1 MKPAAFQEHTSVSSN
16 PVQTQTGATPTPLEG
31 SRADRYIQ
39 LALLVIAAGAIYP
52 ILYLRQVY
60 QPTMLEVFHIT
71 EEQLGYLYSALGTI
85 FLVCY
90 LPSGWLADRV
100 KPRVLISFSLI
111 ATGALGLWY
120 STAPAFGALIVIF
133 GGWGITTGLTFWAA
147 IIKRVNMIA
156 SADEQGRFF
165 GFLDGGRGLI
175 EAMLATIAIS
185 LFAYITHTRGDSTAA
200 GFKLVVYMYAFL
212 CIGLGAVLGL
222 VRDPQGVQ
230 AEQATREKRNVVRDL
245 GALLKNRQL
254 MLLSA
259 IVFCGYQVFWATY
272 SFSAY
277 LHEKEIGLS
286 VVVAGFITTAKLWM
300 RPIGGIGGGFLGDR
314 ISKTTVLIGALF
326 AAAVAILVLLAA
338 PAIGNP
344 WVIAVLVLFIGIMT
358 YAIRG
363 LYWSLLDQCKVP
375 AETMGLAIG
384 LVSVVGYSPD
394 AVLPL
399 INGYLTQN
407 YPGVHGYQ
415 LYFGYIAIMAAL
427 GGIAAIMFKLRLK
440 KQDQQ

>member
-1 MKPAAFQEHTSVSSN
+1 MSSN
-16 PVQTQTGATPTPLEG
+16 PAQTGRDVAAPGEG

-60 QPTMLEVFHIT
+60 QPTMLEVFHIS
-71 EEQLGYLYSALGTI
+71 ESQLGYLYSALGTI

-90 LPSGWLADRV
+90 LPSGWLADRIA
-100 KPRVLISFSLI
+100 PRVLISFSLI

-120 STAPAFGALIVIF
+120 STAPAFGSLIIIF
-133 GGWGITTGLTFWAA
+133 GCWGMTTGLTFWAA
-147 IIKRVNMIA
+147 IIKRVSMIA
-156 SADEQGRFF
+156 SASEQGRFF
-165 GFLDGGRGLI
+165 GLLDGGRGLV
-175 EAMLATIAIS
+175 EALLATIAIS
-185 LFAYITHTRGDSTAA
+185 LFAWATQTHGDSTAA
-200 GFKLVVYMYAFL
+200 GFKLVVYLYAFL
-212 CIGLGAVLGL
+212 CIGLGVVLGL
-222 VRDPQGVQ
+222 VRDP
-230 AEQATREKRNVVRDL
+230 AATQVKETKRRDSNVMRDL
-245 GALLKNRQL
+245 GVLLKNPQL
-254 MLLSA
+254 WLLAA

-277 LHEKEIGLS
+277 LHEKDIGLS
-286 VVVAGFITTAKLWM
+286 VVAAGFITTLKLWM

-314 ISKTTVLIGALF
+314 FSKTSVLVFALF
-326 AAAVAILVLLAA
+326 AAAAALLVLMAA
-338 PAIGNP
+338 PSIGSHAL
-344 WVIAVLVLFIGIMT
+344 IAVVVLFIGVMT

-384 LVSVVGYSPD
+384 LVSVIGYSPD

-399 INGYLTQN
+399 INGYLTET

-415 LYFGYIAIMAAL
+415 LYFGYIACMSAL
-427 GGIAAIMFKLRLK
+427 GGVAALVFKHRLD
-440 KQDQQ
+440 KQESQR

>member
-1 MKPAAFQEHTSVSSN
+1 VSSN
-16 PVQTQTGATPTPLEG
+16 PAQSGRSVNAPREST
-31 SRADRYIQ
+31 RADRYIQ

-71 EEQLGYLYSALGTI
+71 EAQLGYLYSALGTI

-100 KPRVLISFSLI
+100 APRVLISFSLI

-120 STAPAFGALIVIF
+120 STAPSFGSLIAIF
-133 GGWGITTGLTFWAA
+133 GGWGLTTGLTFWAA
-147 IIKRVNMIA
+147 IIKRVQMIA
-156 SADEQGRFF
+156 APDEQGRFF

-175 EAMLATIAIS
+175 EALLATLAIG
-185 LFAYITHTRGDSTAA
+185 LFAWTTQTRGESAVA
-200 GFKLVVYMYAFL
+200 GFRLVVYMYAFL
-212 CIGLGAVLGL
+212 CIGLGVVLGL
-222 VRDPQGVQ
+222 VRDPQGAQ
-230 AEQATREKRNVVRDL
+230 PAQGAREKRNVFRDL
-245 GALLKNRQL
+245 AVLLKNPQL
-254 MLLSA
+254 WLLSA

-286 VVVAGFITTAKLWM
+286 VVAAGFITTAKLWM

-314 ISKTTVLIGALF
+314 FSKSSVLVFALF
-326 AAAVAILVLLAA
+326 AAAGALLLLMAA
-338 PAIGNP
+338 PTIGSHVLIT
-344 WVIAVLVLFIGIMT
+344 VIVLFIGVMT

-375 AETMGLAIG
+375 AETTGLAIG
-384 LVSVVGYSPD
+384 LVSMIGYSPD

-407 YPGVHGYQ
+407 FPGAHGYQ
-415 LYFGYIAIMAAL
+415 LYFGYIAFMSAL
-427 GGIAAIMFKLRLK
+427 GGVAGLVFKHRLNK
-440 KQDQQ
+440 VGAQQ

>member
-1 MKPAAFQEHTSVSSN
+1 
-16 PVQTQTGATPTPLEG
+16 
-31 SRADRYIQ
+31 
-39 LALLVIAAGAIYP
+39 
-52 ILYLRQVY
+52 VY

-71 EEQLGYLYSALGTI
+71 EEQLGVLYSALGTI

-120 STAPAFGALIVIF
+120 STAPAFNSLIVIF

-156 SADEQGRFF
+156 AADEQGRFF

-185 LFAYITHTRGDSTAA
+185 LFAYITHTRNDAPA
-200 GFKLVVYMYAFL
+200 EGFKLVVYMYAFL
-212 CIGLGAVLGL
+212 CIGLGVILGL
-222 VRDPQGVQ
+222 VRDPQGAQ
-230 AEQATREKRNVVRDL
+230 TADEGTREKRNVLRDL
-245 GALLKNRQL
+245 GTLLKNRQL

-277 LHEKEIGLS
+277 LHEREIGLS

-314 ISKTTVLIGALF
+314 FSKTSVLIFALF
-326 AAAVAILVLLAA
+326 AAAVSMLVLLLA

-344 WVIAVLVLFIGIMT
+344 WVIAALVLFIGIMT

-415 LYFGYIAIMAAL
+415 LYFGYIACMAAL
-427 GGIAAIMFKLRLK
+427 GGVAAIMFKLRLK
-440 KQDQQ
+440 KQEQQ

>member
-1 MKPAAFQEHTSVSSN
+1 MSTNSAQSSESVVA
-16 PVQTQTGATPTPLEG
+16 PREG
-31 SRADRYIQ
+31 TRADRYLQ

-60 QPTMLEVFHIT
+60 QPTMLEVFHIS
-71 EEQLGYLYSALGTI
+71 EAQLGYLYSALGTI

-100 KPRVLISFSLI
+100 APRVLISFSLI

-120 STAPAFGALIVIF
+120 STAPSFGSLIVIF
-133 GGWGITTGLTFWAA
+133 GCWGLTTGLTFWAA
-147 IIKRVNMIA
+147 IIKRVQMIA
-156 SADEQGRFF
+156 AADEQGRFF

-175 EAMLATIAIS
+175 EALLATIAIS
-185 LFAYITHTRGDSTAA
+185 LFAWATQTHAESTGA
-200 GFKLVVYMYAFL
+200 GFRLVVYMYAFL
-212 CIGLGAVLGL
+212 CIGLGVVLGL
-222 VRDPQGVQ
+222 VRDPQGAQ
-230 AEQATREKRNVVRDL
+230 PARAAREKRNVLRDL
-245 GALLKNRQL
+245 AVLLKNPQL
-254 MLLSA
+254 WLLSA

-286 VVVAGFITTAKLWM
+286 VVAAGFITTAKLWM

-314 ISKTTVLIGALF
+314 FSKTSVLVFALF
-326 AAAVAILVLLAA
+326 AAAAALLVLMAA
-338 PAIGNP
+338 PSIGSHAL
-344 WVIAVLVLFIGIMT
+344 IAVVVLFIGVMT

-375 AETMGLAIG
+375 AEIMGLAIG
-384 LVSVVGYSPD
+384 LVSVIGYSPD

-407 YPGVHGYQ
+407 YPGAHGYQ
-415 LYFGYIAIMAAL
+415 LYFGYIAFMSAL
-427 GGIAAIMFKLRLK
+427 GGVAALFFKHRLNK
-440 KQDQQ
+440 LGAQQ

>member
-1 MKPAAFQEHTSVSSN
+1 M
-16 PVQTQTGATPTPLEG
+16 
-31 SRADRYIQ
+31 
-39 LALLVIAAGAIYP
+39 LVIAAGAIYP

-71 EEQLGYLYSALGTI
+71 EEQLGILYSALGTI

-111 ATGALGLWY
+111 ATGLLGLWY
-120 STAPAFGALIVIF
+120 STSPSFNSLIVIF

-185 LFAYITHTRGDSTAA
+185 LFAYITHTRHEEPAE
-200 GFKLVVYMYAFL
+200 GFRLVVYMYAFL
-212 CIGLGAVLGL
+212 CIGLGVILGL
-222 VRDPQGVQ
+222 VRDPQGAQ
-230 AEQATREKRNVVRDL
+230 AANEGAREKRNVLRDL
-245 GALLKNRQL
+245 GSLLKNRQL

-314 ISKTTVLIGALF
+314 FSKTSVLIFALF
-326 AAAVAILVLLAA
+326 AAAVSILVLLLA

-344 WVIAVLVLFIGIMT
+344 WVIAALVLFIGIMT

-415 LYFGYIAIMAAL
+415 LYFGYIACMAAL
-427 GGIAAIMFKLRLK
+427 GSVAAIMFKLRLK
-440 KQDQQ
+440 KQEQQ

>member
-1 MKPAAFQEHTSVSSN
+1 VSSN
-16 PVQTQTGATPTPLEG
+16 PAQSGRSVNAPREST
-31 SRADRYIQ
+31 RADRYIQ

-71 EEQLGYLYSALGTI
+71 EAQLGYLYSALGTI

-100 KPRVLISFSLI
+100 APRVLISFSLI

-120 STAPAFGALIVIF
+120 STAPSFGSLIAIF
-133 GGWGITTGLTFWAA
+133 GGWGLTTGLTFWAA
-147 IIKRVNMIA
+147 IIKRVQMIA
-156 SADEQGRFF
+156 APDEQGRFF

-175 EAMLATIAIS
+175 EALLATLAIG
-185 LFAYITHTRGDSTAA
+185 LFAWTTQTRGESAVA
-200 GFKLVVYMYAFL
+200 GFRLVVYMYAFL
-212 CIGLGAVLGL
+212 CIGLGVVLGL
-222 VRDPQGVQ
+222 VRDPQGAQ
-230 AEQATREKRNVVRDL
+230 PAQGAREKRNVFRDL
-245 GALLKNRQL
+245 AVLLKNPQL
-254 MLLSA
+254 WLLSA

-286 VVVAGFITTAKLWM
+286 VVAAGFITTAKLWM

-314 ISKTTVLIGALF
+314 FSKSSVLVFALF
-326 AAAVAILVLLAA
+326 AAAGALLLLMAA
-338 PAIGNP
+338 PTIGSHVLIT
-344 WVIAVLVLFIGIMT
+344 VIVLFIGVMT

-384 LVSVVGYSPD
+384 LVSMIGYSPD

-407 YPGVHGYQ
+407 FPGAHGYQ
-415 LYFGYIAIMAAL
+415 LYFGYIAFMSAL
-427 GGIAAIMFKLRLK
+427 GGVAGLVFKHRLNK
-440 KQDQQ
+440 VGAQQ

>member
-1 MKPAAFQEHTSVSSN
+1 MSSN
-16 PVQTQTGATPTPLEG
+16 PAQSGQSLTAPREAT
-31 SRADRYIQ
+31 RANRYLQ

-71 EEQLGYLYSALGTI
+71 ESQLGYLYSALGTI

-100 KPRVLISFSLI
+100 APRVLISFSLI

-120 STAPAFGALIVIF
+120 STAPSFASLIVIF
-133 GGWGITTGLTFWAA
+133 GGWGLTTGLTFWAA
-147 IIKRVNMIA
+147 IIKRVSLIA
-156 SADEQGRFF
+156 GTDEQGRFF

-175 EAMLATIAIS
+175 EALLATIAIT
-185 LFAYITHTRGDSTAA
+185 LFAWFTQTRGESTAA
-200 GFKLVVYMYAFL
+200 GFRLVVYLYAFL
-212 CIGLGAVLGL
+212 CIGLGVVLGL
-222 VRDPQGVQ
+222 VRDPEGAQPAQ
-230 AEQATREKRNVVRDL
+230 AAREKRNALRDL
-245 GALLKNRQL
+245 AVLLKNPQL
-254 MLLSA
+254 LLLSA

-286 VVVAGFITTAKLWM
+286 VVAAGFITTAKLWM

-314 ISKTTVLIGALF
+314 FSKTSVLVFALF
-326 AAAVAILVLLAA
+326 AAAASLLVLMAA
-338 PAIGNP
+338 PSIGSHAL
-344 WVIAVLVLFIGIMT
+344 IAVVVLFIGVMT

-384 LVSVVGYSPD
+384 LVSVIGYSPD

-399 INGYLTQN
+399 VNGYLTQN
-407 YPGVHGYQ
+407 YPGAHGYQ
-415 LYFGYIAIMAAL
+415 LYFGYIACMSAL
-427 GGIAAIMFKLRLK
+427 GGVAGLVFKHRLNK
-440 KQDQQ
+440 LGAQQ

>member
-1 MKPAAFQEHTSVSSN
+1 MSSN
-16 PVQTQTGATPTPLEG
+16 PAQSGQSVIAPRETT
-31 SRADRYIQ
+31 RADRYIQ

-71 EEQLGYLYSALGTI
+71 EAQLGYLYSALGTI

-100 KPRVLISFSLI
+100 APRVLISFSLV

-120 STAPAFGALIVIF
+120 STAPSFGCLIAIF
-133 GGWGITTGLTFWAA
+133 GGWGLTTGLTFWAA
-147 IIKRVNMIA
+147 IIKRVQMIA
-156 SADEQGRFF
+156 ADNEQGRFF

-175 EAMLATIAIS
+175 EAMLATIAIT
-185 LFAYITHTRGDSTAA
+185 LFAWVTQTRGESATA
-200 GFKLVVYMYAFL
+200 GFRVVVYLYAFL
-212 CIGLGAVLGL
+212 CIGLGVALAV
-222 VRDPQGVQ
+222 VRDPQGANPAQGV
-230 AEQATREKRNVVRDL
+230 REKRNAFRDL
-245 GALLKNRQL
+245 AVLLKNPQL
-254 MLLSA
+254 WLLSA

-286 VVVAGFITTAKLWM
+286 VVAAGFITTAKLWM

-314 ISKTTVLIGALF
+314 FSKTSVLVFALF
-326 AAAVAILVLLAA
+326 AAAAALLLLMAA
-338 PAIGNP
+338 PSIGSH
-344 WVIAVLVLFIGIMT
+344 VLIAVIVLFIGVMT

-384 LVSVVGYSPD
+384 LVSMIGYSPD

-407 YPGVHGYQ
+407 YPGAHGYQ
-415 LYFGYIAIMAAL
+415 LYFGYIASMSAL
-427 GGIAAIMFKLRLK
+427 GGVAGLVFKHRLNK
-440 KQDQQ
+440 LGAQQ

>member
-1 MKPAAFQEHTSVSSN
+1 MSSN
-16 PVQTQTGATPTPLEG
+16 PAQNPAGVSATPHAS

-71 EEQLGYLYSALGTI
+71 EEQLGILYSALGTI

-111 ATGALGLWY
+111 ATGLLGLWY
-120 STAPAFGALIVIF
+120 STSPSFNSLIVIF

-185 LFAYITHTRGDSTAA
+185 LFAYITHTRHEEPAE
-200 GFKLVVYMYAFL
+200 GFRLVVYMYAFL
-212 CIGLGAVLGL
+212 CIGLGVILGL
-222 VRDPQGVQ
+222 VRDPQGAQ
-230 AEQATREKRNVVRDL
+230 AANEGAREKRNVLRDL
-245 GALLKNRQL
+245 GSLLKNRQL

-314 ISKTTVLIGALF
+314 FSKTSVLIFALF
-326 AAAVAILVLLAA
+326 AAAVSILVLLLA

-344 WVIAVLVLFIGIMT
+344 WVIAALVLFIGIMT

-415 LYFGYIAIMAAL
+415 LYFGYIACMAAL
-427 GGIAAIMFKLRLK
+427 GSVAAIMFKLRLK
-440 KQDQQ
+440 KQEQQ

>member
-1 MKPAAFQEHTSVSSN
+1 VSSN
-16 PVQTQTGATPTPLEG
+16 PAQSGRSVNAPREST
-31 SRADRYIQ
+31 RADRYIQ

-71 EEQLGYLYSALGTI
+71 EAQLGYLYSALGTI

-100 KPRVLISFSLI
+100 APRVLISFSLI

-120 STAPAFGALIVIF
+120 STAPSFGSLIAIF
-133 GGWGITTGLTFWAA
+133 GGWGLTTGLTFWAA
-147 IIKRVNMIA
+147 IIKRVQMIA
-156 SADEQGRFF
+156 AADEQGRFF

-175 EAMLATIAIS
+175 EALLATLAIG
-185 LFAYITHTRGDSTAA
+185 LFAWTTQTRGESAVA
-200 GFKLVVYMYAFL
+200 GFRLVVYMYAFL
-212 CIGLGAVLGL
+212 CIGLGVVLGL
-222 VRDPQGVQ
+222 VRDPQGAQ
-230 AEQATREKRNVVRDL
+230 PAQGAREKRNVFRDL
-245 GALLKNRQL
+245 AVLLKNPQL
-254 MLLSA
+254 WLLSA

-286 VVVAGFITTAKLWM
+286 VVAAGFITTAKLWM

-314 ISKTTVLIGALF
+314 SSKSSVLVFALF
-326 AAAVAILVLLAA
+326 AAAGALLLLMAA
-338 PAIGNP
+338 PTIGSHVLIT
-344 WVIAVLVLFIGIMT
+344 VIVLFIGVMT

-384 LVSVVGYSPD
+384 LVSMIGYSPD

-407 YPGVHGYQ
+407 FPGAHGYQ
-415 LYFGYIAIMAAL
+415 LYFGYIAFMSAL
-427 GGIAAIMFKLRLK
+427 GGVAGLVFKHRLNK
-440 KQDQQ
+440 VGAQQ